1 MMQKALDIILAE
13 IVIQNN
19 KNKNRQILLLVLE
32 GMVIILM
39 INTMPFVNPGNKNIK
54 YNWFNTGWIIYN
66 ISSVYKSIRSVWIEN
81 LQDTIYNVIKEAD
94 KAAHKIAGSCA
105 VQAENINQA
114 DINLTVIYYYLYC
127 QRLRL
132 GVNYEITRFL

>member
-1 MMQKALDIILAE
+1 MMQKTLDIILVE

-54 YNWFNTGWIIYN
+54 YNWYM
-66 ISSVYKSIRSVWIEN
+66 
-81 LQDTIYNVIKEAD
+81 
-94 KAAHKIAGSCA
+94 KAR
-105 VQAENINQA
+105 V
-114 DINLTVIYYYLYC
+114 
-127 QRLRL
+127 
-132 GVNYEITRFL
+132 